1 MQGFIKVPKEFE
13 ALLILATPCEQKE
26 VSDVISMLQ
35 QIKHTEDIVMIIRRL
50 AFERDKLRDQLRELQ
65 K

>member
-1 MQGFIKVPKEFE
+1 MPKEFE

-26 VSDVISMLQ
+26 VSDMISMFQ
-35 QIKHTEDIVMIIRRL
+35 KMKHTEDIVMVIRRL
-50 AFERDKLRDQLRELQ
+50 AFERDKLKDELRELQ

>member
-26 VSDVISMLQ
+26 VSDMISMLQ
-35 QIKHTEDIVMIIRRL
+35 KMKHTEDIVMVIRRL
-50 AFERDKLRDQLRELQ
+50 AFERDKLKDELRELQ